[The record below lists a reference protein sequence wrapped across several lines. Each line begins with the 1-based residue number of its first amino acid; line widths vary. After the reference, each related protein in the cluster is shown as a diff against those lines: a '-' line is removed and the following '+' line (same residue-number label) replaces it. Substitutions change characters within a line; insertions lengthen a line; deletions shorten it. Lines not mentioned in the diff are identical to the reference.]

1 MEIIKVDQLSFAARA
16 GALDGSLAYAN
27 VYLQHQTLISQT
39 ALSGLAGLQQT
50 LSETGMYGLAIRS
63 LQEMTSRIPEA
74 NELAEKDP
82 FVSAANGLRDQH
94 YNAMVNG
101 VRAQGWPFYSQA
113 QSLDNRAQGLIN
125 STSGG
130 TPERN
135 LANDLK
141 WAAAELYTLGTGYL
155 VNQGDPIN
163 SRHHA
168 VVARDAAS
176 VVQGKALALLSTL
189 SNTNPFPS
197 DRYYQ
202 TLNIYY
208 ATGDII
214 NHANSVISFA
224 DNAPIA
230 KIRHQTPTMH
240 DLGDGYSI
248 STWGNTGFWTLT
260 DSSGAGILVQPDG
273 SVNNLNGGSGWK
285 FENTSTFVLPN
296 LTKITVTPG
305 STTNLLITRGA
316 HAFTINNL
324 SNNAWPN
331 VSSYTDLNGREVDRA
346 SNDGHVLQMGGSAYN
361 WSNNGNNLGD
371 AGGREIIG
379 TVAITNKLRLDP
391 TDVSISPE
399 MQGFLRD
406 LGLTDYDYDGDG
418 KLNNLELLE
427 VANLTTSYIKQMQDA
442 YEQTLARIAAANQAL
457 SDLNDIID
465 LLRKET
471 ERQSESRG
479 LDDATAKS
487 ELLAIERRLAAALQ
501 LLQGDGSQIPL
512 QGDIST
518 NANQLLSKITDLTQG
533 GGLNPLRPTESNTPN
548 PSSPD
553 PESPTPNTFTSTSDV
568 FPTGP
573 GTDPLGDSLRRA
585 GRLLTGIL
593 GGGNLKILDLPPTQE
608 GLAGTGL
615 PNNTDVA
622 PGSSGEIPVG
632 TPSSPVL
639 GQPPDGPVNTPL
651 IETGLP
657 GAPLVVDSS
666 STVSEGQSVQG
677 NPLLGLLNQIASLS
691 PSSGTVPQINP
702 QELTSGLAAL
712 LSVLDRLNVLSSPQQ
727 GGSQI
732 IPQTSSQVLASLLES
747 NPQVSPPGSQISSGG
762 TSTASVTTTPFQSF
776 LQNLAALG
784 QSLQSTVPTETPTT
798 PGETSPPPLQ
808 SVALQTLFGLF
819 TGVSTASL
827 PQLSSVAQ
835 QLAAVLTG
843 QVATGPTG
851 QPQTTGVLPESSR
864 TAEQLKRVL
873 QGLADLG
880 SAGASQSNNT
890 TGGEVLTAAELRL
903 GLQSLL
909 LSLRAFGL
917 IPQTLSPSNTKDSS
931 PLGESNFTQAVR
943 TIAGNFQTDPELLKI
958 LQENL
963 NKALQTQQ
971 RQIQQAGVLFT
982 QSQEI
987 VQQFVSLIKEDSLLM
1002 DLVQSDDL
1010 SDEQQALFD
1019 GRMNELRKDLGL
1031 EWGTEDTTPSG
1042 QSNLVSRAVQSG
1054 MMV

>member
-50 LSETGMYGLAIRS
+50 LSETGMYGLAMRS
-63 LQEMTSRIPEA
+63 LQEMTARIPEA

-82 FVSAANGLRDQH
+82 FVSASSGLRDQH
-94 YNAMVNG
+94 FNAMVNG
-101 VRAQGWPFYSQA
+101 IRAQGWPFYSHA
-113 QSLDNRAQGLIN
+113 QSLDNRAQGLVS
-125 STSGG
+125 STAGN
-130 TPERN
+130 TPERT

-141 WAAAELYTLGTGYL
+141 WAAAELFTLGTGYL
-155 VNQGDPIN
+155 VNQGDPIP

-168 VVARDAAS
+168 VVAKDAAA
-176 VVQGKALALLSTL
+176 VVQGKALTLLNTL

-224 DNAPIA
+224 DNSAIA
-230 KIRHQTPTMH
+230 KIRHQSPTMH

-248 STWGNTGFWTLT
+248 STWGNSGNWTLT
-260 DSSGAGILVQPDG
+260 DPSGAGIVVQPDG
-273 SVNNLNGGSGWK
+273 SVTNLNGGNGWK
-285 FENTSTFVLPN
+285 FESTSTFVLPN
-296 LTKITVTPG
+296 QTKITVTPG
-305 STTNLLITRGA
+305 SATNLLITRGA

-324 SNNAWPN
+324 SSNAWPS
-331 VSSYTDLNGREVDRA
+331 VSSYTELNGRELDRA

-361 WSNNGNNLGD
+361 WSSNGNYLGD
-371 AGGREIIG
+371 TGGREVIG
-379 TVAITNKLRLDP
+379 TVAITNELRLDP
-391 TDVSISPE
+391 TDVSVSPE
-399 MQGFLRD
+399 LQGFLRD
-406 LGLTDYDYDGDG
+406 LGVTDYDYDGDG

-479 LDDATAKS
+479 LDDATAKA

-501 LLQGDGSQIPL
+501 SLQGDGSEIPL

-518 NANQLLSKITDLTQG
+518 NANQLLNKITDLTQG
-533 GGLNPLRPTESNTPN
+533 GGLSPLRPSESSPS
-548 PSSPD
+548 PSSSTSN
-553 PESPTPNTFTSTSDV
+553 ESPTPNTFTSTTDV
-568 FPTGP
+568 IPTGP

-593 GGGNLKILDLPPTQE
+593 GGGNLKILDLPPTPGGQT
-608 GLAGTGL
+608 GTES
-615 PNNTDVA
+615 PNNTGNTAGTVGNDVT
-622 PGSSGEIPVG
+622 PISSVEIPAG
-632 TPSSPVL
+632 TPFTGTELPSSSP
-639 GQPPDGPVNTPL
+639 GVNSPSTTPQG
-651 IETGLP
+651 EPT
-657 GAPLVVDSS
+657 
-666 STVSEGQSVQG
+666 QG
-677 NPLLGLLNQIASLS
+677 NPLLGLLSQISTLSLS
-691 PSSGTVPQINP
+691 SDTAPQVNP
-702 QELTSGLAAL
+702 QELTTGLAAL
-712 LSVLDRLNVLSSPQQ
+712 LSVLDQLNVLPSPQQ
-727 GGSQI
+727 GGGEVV
-732 IPQTSSQVLASLLES
+732 PQTSAQVLASLLES
-747 NPQVSPPGSQISSGG
+747 DPQAPPPGRQISGSGISSPTVTA
-762 TSTASVTTTPFQSF
+762 TSLQDF

-784 QSLQSTVPTETPTT
+784 QSLQSTVPTGTQVPST
-798 PGETSPPPLQ
+798 GTSPSPLPKGIE
-808 SVALQTLFGLF
+808 TLLALF
-819 TGVSTASL
+819 TGASTGSL
-827 PQLSSVAQ
+827 PQLSSYAQ
-835 QLAAVLTG
+835 QIAAVLTG
-843 QVATGPTG
+843 QVAVSPTG
-851 QPQTTGVLPESSR
+851 LPASSGTLPEQSR
-864 TAEQLKRVL
+864 TAEQLKQVL

-890 TGGEVLTAAELRL
+890 SGGEAPSPTELRL

-909 LSLRAFGL
+909 LSLRSSGL
-917 IPQTLSPSNTKDSS
+917 IPQTQSPTNTSDPS
-931 PLGESNFTQAVR
+931 PLEDPSFTQAVR

-971 RQIQQAGVLFT
+971 RQIQKAGVLFT

-1031 EWGTEDTTPSG
+1031 EWGTEDTTPNG
-1042 QSNLVSRAVQSG
+1042 QTNLVTRAVQSG